1 MSLFLYLEKKKK
13 GIMGEDEVL
22 RVGFG
27 RVGGLGDWRGNP
39 GTPGNRLPGGLNEI
53 ICVMAFETEK
63 CPAGQSSG

>member
-1 MSLFLYLEKKKK
+1 
-13 GIMGEDEVL
+13 MGEDEVL